1 MKRKHL
7 WYYQE
12 VRHQNYMLKDKKK
25 YDPPQ
30 DLLLQIS
37 SVISKIKKNINR
49 TPNILLLSD
58 RKIYSYVKKDTGLSV
73 KYIENNDSHKLFTQL
88 DSSQKSDLL
97 FDLVIGIGTQEVL
110 QSKLNV
116 ENYRA
121 IINQFYQ
128 ISESVIW
135 LVPVTDPNNINS
147 WALSKDY
154 GRDFIELWNFVSD
167 LGIFKSH
174 IRNSYSPLVVFSK
187 KYLFLGNKLLVN
199 NKNTKIIYKS
209 NNDYYGLVV
218 KFKKKIIKI
227 NLVQDLEKS
236 KLLNNEFVFL
246 KKLSF
251 VTKIRLRLPI
261 QIGFF
266 SGSYVNHLTR
276 KHIKGKVLTEV
287 KEVKSID
294 SLLFNFLDLCRRFAG
309 NHLFLN
315 DLRPW
320 NIVWNGKKCYFIDF
334 ENASEFDNDNSTYPQ
349 IVYFFAVAH
358 FISHKLDSSFW
369 SPDKVIDFLNT
380 QTSFRTE
387 PEVYYSDMWLKL
399 PNYPT
404 ELSRINFNDINV
416 GFTELMD
423 LLGAK

>member
-1 MKRKHL
+1 
-7 WYYQE
+7 
-12 VRHQNYMLKDKKK
+12 MLKVKKK

-37 SVISKIKKNINR
+37 LVISKIKKNINR

-58 RKIYSYVKKDTGLSV
+58 QIIYSYVKEDTSLTV
-73 KYIENNDSHKLFTQL
+73 KYIENNDSHNLLTQL
-88 DSSQKSDLL
+88 DSSKKSNLI

-121 IINQFYQ
+121 IINKFYN

-135 LVPVTDPNNINS
+135 LVPVADPNNINS
-147 WALSKDY
+147 WALSDDY
-154 GRDFIELWNFVSD
+154 GRDFIERWNFISD
-167 LGIFKSH
+167 LGMFKSH

-187 KYLFLGNKLLVN
+187 KYLFLGNEVLVN
-199 NKNTKIIYKS
+199 NKNAKIIYRS
-209 NNDYYGLVV
+209 NNDYYCLVV
-218 KFKKKIIKI
+218 KLRKKIIKI
-227 NLVQDLEKS
+227 NLVQDLEKA

-246 KKLSF
+246 KKISF
-251 VTKIRLRLPI
+251 VTKIRLRLPL
-261 QIGFF
+261 QIGYF
-266 SGSYVNHLTR
+266 SGSYVNLLTR
-276 KHIKGKVLTEV
+276 KYIKGKVLTEI
-287 KEVKSID
+287 KEVKSTD
-294 SLLFNFLDLCRRFAG
+294 SILLNFLDLCRRFAR

-320 NIVWNGKKCYFIDF
+320 NIVWDGKKCYFIDF
-334 ENASEFDNDNSTYPQ
+334 ESASEFDNDNSTYPQ

-358 FISHKLDSSFW
+358 FISNKLDSSYW

-380 QTSFRTE
+380 RTSFRTE
-387 PEVYYSDMWLKL
+387 PEVYYSDMWFKL
-399 PNYPT
+399 SNYPT
-404 ELSRINFNDINV
+404 ELSRINFSDINV